1 MWPSSNGK
9 ERTAEVGDLIIQ
21 YVGNGDESP
30 YRMPLARV
38 QSYTGIVHKITRNK
52 WDHETVFITWSNGRP
67 PRYYEEHGYPSMNIH
82 NLRKDFDII
91 KVNGSPSK

>member
-9 ERTAEVGDLIIQ
+9 ERTAEVGDMIIQ
-21 YVGNGDESP
+21 HVGNGDESP
-30 YRMPLARV
+30 TFGNVRV
-38 QSYTGIVHKITRNK
+38 KSYAGIVHKITRNK
-52 WDHETVFITWSNGRP
+52 WSHETVFIVWSNGRP

-91 KVNGSPSK
+91 KTNSS

>member
-1 MWPSSNGK
+1 MLGSK

-30 YRMPLARV
+30 TYGGARV
-38 QSYTGIVHKITRNK
+38 KSYTGVVHKITRNK
-52 WDHETVFITWSNGRP
+52 WNHETVFVTWSNGRP

-91 KVNGSPSK
+91 KGKKDG